1 MSLQSFG
8 YMGIQTNK
16 LDDWVDYGTKLLG
29 LQIVE
34 RTKSGLT
41 FRMDDRKQR
50 LVVQHGDDGG
60 PSVFGWEVVDANALN
75 ALAARLDATDVKLRH
90 ATSAQADQRRVKE
103 MIIFN
108 DPVGNQLE
116 VFHGA
121 EIASDPFRPGR
132 NISGFRTG
140 ALGVGH
146 AVLQVEKIED
156 VMPFYTDILGF
167 KLSDFVLKPFKVY
180 FFHIN
185 ARHHS
190 LALVEWGRNGIHHLM
205 MELYNLDDV
214 GQGYDIAL
222 REPER
227 IAATLGRHINDL
239 MTSFYTFS
247 PSGFMVEHGWGGKS
261 IDPVTWQPKQVMDGP
276 SFWGHE
282 RTWLSSEGRAKALE
296 MRLDAANRGIRQPVE
311 VINGNYSIGPDICP
325 WFVETKLAASQF
337 GRNLP

>member
-1 MSLQSFG
+1 
-8 YMGIQTNK
+8 
-16 LDDWVDYGTKLLG
+16 VA
-29 LQIVE
+29 
-34 RTKSGLT
+34 
-41 FRMDDRKQR
+41 
-50 LVVQHGDDGG
+50 
-60 PSVFGWEVVDANALN
+60 DANALT
-75 ALAARLDATDVKLRH
+75 ALAARLDATDVKLRR

-116 VFHGA
+116 VFYGA
-121 EIASDPFRPGR
+121 EIASDPFHPGR

-146 AVLQVEKIED
+146 AVLKVEKIED
-156 VMPFYTDILGF
+156 VMSFYTDILGF

-185 ARHHS
+185 SRHHS
-190 LALVEWGRNGIHHLM
+190 LALVEWAKNGIHHLM

-227 IAATLGRHINDL
+227 IAATLGRHVNDL

-247 PSGFMVEHGWGGKS
+247 PSGFMVEYGWGGRS
-261 IDPVTWQPKQVMDGP
+261 IDPETWQSRQVTDGP
-276 SFWGHE
+276 SLWGHE
-282 RTWLSSEGRAKALE
+282 RSWLSSAGRASALE

-311 VINGNYSIGPDICP
+311 VIHGNYSIGPDICP
-325 WFVETKLAASQF
+325 WFVETKRAASQF